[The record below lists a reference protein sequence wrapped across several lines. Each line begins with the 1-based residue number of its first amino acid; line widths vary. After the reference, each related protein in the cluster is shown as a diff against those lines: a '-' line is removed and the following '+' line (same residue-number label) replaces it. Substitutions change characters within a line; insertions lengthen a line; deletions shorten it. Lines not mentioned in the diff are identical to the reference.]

1 MGNNVT
7 APKTLKLSKTGRPV
21 ILYAANGS
29 ITGEQFAEKLAP
41 LDRKHASFVS
51 TAEGGA
57 GVDYRLPPAWEG
69 TQKTWPMATRSRTA
83 NPSVPRPSRP
93 ADPLKPASYRPLAMA
108 GGWRC
113 RMPLAASPRRN

>member
-1 MGNNVT
+1 LALPEFGTALVAEDMMGNNVT
-7 APKTLKLSKTGRPV
+7 ASKTLELSKTGRPV

-29 ITGEQFAEKLAP
+29 ITGQQFAEKLAP

-69 TQKTWPMATRSRTA
+69 TQKDSADG
-83 NPSVPRPSRP
+83 NP
-93 ADPLKPASYRPLAMA
+93 AM
-108 GGWRC
+108 
-113 RMPLAASPRRN
+113 PRRNFLSPRPAILASVH